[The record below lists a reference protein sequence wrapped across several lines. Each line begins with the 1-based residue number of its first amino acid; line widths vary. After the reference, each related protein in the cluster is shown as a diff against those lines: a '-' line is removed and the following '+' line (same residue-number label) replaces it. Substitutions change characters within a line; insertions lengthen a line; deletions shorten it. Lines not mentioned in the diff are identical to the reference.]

1 MANKRANQ
9 DAPAPRRTFS
19 WIHLSDL
26 HSTRDRRAFEQM
38 NVLRE
43 MPADIER
50 VIRDNG
56 LRIDAIF
63 FTGDASD
70 AIYKGS
76 RFAEKFA
83 PATELLADI
92 RQAAGAV
99 SAERVFIVPGNH
111 DIERDRIPN
120 GLRLTW
126 SSLLRQEEELK
137 LLVETRRARRT
148 REEAAQKLQE
158 CRAALKEVR
167 QLVLEDTALEERWQD
182 LVPAFAGYRNFLHD
196 TGTAAHLMT
205 NQPSKLQDRHF
216 YCHRFEPQ
224 PDVTIEVVGFNSA
237 WNCWNKSTHQKGQ
250 LHMGAD
256 WQLEYALN
264 RLNRNTDD
272 TVRLALL
279 HHPPSWFWVT
289 DTPLLEHQL
298 PVDFDFCL
306 HGHEHMSGQFLDLA
320 RSSARIAA
328 GACYTHRDDMPGIE
342 AYRYSVVEYDIDTR
356 TVHIWPREFTRTA
369 PKWRECDTD
378 RYPENHISFRL
389 QPRED
394 DFPTRPLDRRRDEPN
409 LEGLWKAELEF
420 ANNVKWDSCEINLVR
435 EGPYRYYGE
444 GHGVADLDGKPR
456 EYRFELWGVRVQN
469 QGRHLHGLWRNEGN
483 FNHGVFEMRIDE
495 DFELVGRFITS
506 ANPERGREK
515 DLLDH
520 GSWRWTSL
528 Q

>member
-328 GACYTHRDDMPGIE
+328 GACYTHRDDMPGSRHI
-342 AYRYSVVEYDIDTR
+342 ATVSSSMTSTR
-356 TVHIWPREFTRTA
+356 EQFTSGQENSLEQRPNGESATQTVIQRT
-369 PKWRECDTD
+369 
-378 RYPENHISFRL
+378 
-389 QPRED
+389 
-394 DFPTRPLDRRRDEPN
+394 
-409 LEGLWKAELEF
+409 
-420 ANNVKWDSCEINLVR
+420 
-435 EGPYRYYGE
+435 
-444 GHGVADLDGKPR
+444 
-456 EYRFELWGVRVQN
+456 
-469 QGRHLHGLWRNEGN
+469 
-483 FNHGVFEMRIDE
+483 
-495 DFELVGRFITS
+495 TS
-506 ANPERGREK
+506 AFGYSREK
-515 DLLDH
+515 TTSRQDP
-520 GSWRWTSL
+520 WTGEETSPISRDFGRLNWSL
-528 Q
+528 RTTSSGIRVKST